1 MGRRPLS
8 CRGLLTKILVILIGY
23 TPIIAA
29 IQTLTV
35 EPFLNLSSS
44 KQMYRVELRE
54 CLLKTCVIVLSQSMA
69 SSLMGQKFPVLELR
83 AFEGTFGP
91 ESVSFANAAVFKPL

>member
-8 CRGLLTKILVILIGY
+8 CRSLPTKILVILIGY
-23 TPIIAA
+23 APIIAA

-35 EPFLNLSSS
+35 EPFLNISSS
-44 KQMYRVELRE
+44 KQMYGVELGE
-54 CLLKTCVIVLSQSMA
+54 WLLKTCVIGLSQSMA

-83 AFEGTFGP
+83 AFNGTFGP
-91 ESVSFANAAVFKPL
+91 ESVSFANAGVFKPL